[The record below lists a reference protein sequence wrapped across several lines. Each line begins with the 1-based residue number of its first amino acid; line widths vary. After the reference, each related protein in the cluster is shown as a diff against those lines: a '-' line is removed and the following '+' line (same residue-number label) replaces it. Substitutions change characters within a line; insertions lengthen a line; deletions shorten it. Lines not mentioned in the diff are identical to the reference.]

1 MIEATECPHAPAT
14 TLSSMSLGARSDHP
28 GGIRPSGDDDEVTA

>member
-1 MIEATECPHAPAT
+1 MIEAAECPHVPAA
-14 TLSSMSLGARSDHP
+14 TLSSTSLDARSDHP